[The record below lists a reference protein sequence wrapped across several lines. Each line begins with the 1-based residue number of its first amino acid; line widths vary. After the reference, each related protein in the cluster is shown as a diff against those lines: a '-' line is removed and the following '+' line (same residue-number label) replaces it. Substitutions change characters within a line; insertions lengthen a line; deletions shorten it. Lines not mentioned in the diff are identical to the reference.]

1 MEAIYNMDINELN
14 QDFIELL
21 KKMFIG
27 AKLQIIVHTDL
38 ASNHLY
44 KLANDSFS
52 EVWDYNSP
60 YIFSS
65 FISNKLVVLVSN
77 KKVSLNL

>member
-38 ASNHLY
+38 ASNDLY

-52 EVWDYNSP
+52 EVWEGEHNEHWDNFLK
-60 YIFSS
+60 ITEE
-65 FISNKLVVLVSN
+65 NV
-77 KKVSLNL
+77 